1 MSFSIPDGLAPE
13 VYPLAWLAGSWRG
26 EGVISYPG
34 IDAVAFLQDV
44 TFDHDGGP
52 YLRYEST
59 IRVIEPV
66 VPSTVPEEW
75 AQSSA
80 DPSSGAPDD
89 TDATADAPADVV
101 DAPGETS
108 APSDGLTPVVPPLG
122 TGETTVWST
131 ETGYWRVPP
140 ERPEG
145 LAEGKTPLEVMIT
158 DPAGRLTL
166 YLGSIGNGRVDLAS
180 DLIARTPTSA
190 EVTASSRLYGL
201 VEGNLMWVW
210 ELAAFGHPLQSYVS
224 ANLTRVE
231 G

>member
-1 MSFSIPDGLAPE
+1 MSFALPDGLAPE
-13 VYPLAWLAGSWRG
+13 VYPLAWLVGSWRG

-34 IDAVAFLQDV
+34 IDTVAVLQDV

-66 VPSTVPEEW
+66 VPATVPEEW

-80 DPSSGAPDD
+80 GTADPTVGETGDDAVVEPVAPD
-89 TDATADAPADVV
+89 APPA
-101 DAPGETS
+101 A
-108 APSDGLTPVVPPLG
+108 VPPLG

-145 LAEGKTPLEVMIT
+145 LPEGKTPLEVMMT
-158 DPAGRLTL
+158 DPAGRLTM
-166 YLGSIGNGRVDLAS
+166 YLGAVGNGRVDLAS
-180 DLIARTPTSA
+180 DLIARTPTAA

-201 VEGNLMWVW
+201 VEGHLMWVW
-210 ELAAFGHPLQSYVS
+210 EIAAFGHPLQSYVS
-224 ANLTRVE
+224 ANLSRVE
-231 G
+231 E

>member
-1 MSFSIPDGLAPE
+1 MSFALPDGLAPE
-13 VYPLAWLAGSWRG
+13 VYPLAWLVGSWRG

-34 IDAVAFLQDV
+34 IDTVAVLQDV

-52 YLRYEST
+52 YLRYRST
-59 IRVIEPV
+59 VRVIEPV
-66 VPSTVPEEW
+66 VPATVPEEW

-80 DPSSGAPDD
+80 AAGDTDD
-89 TDATADAPADVV
+89 VSAEKTTTAADATAVAAASDLPLADAPPA
-101 DAPGETS
+101 E
-108 APSDGLTPVVPPLG
+108 VPPLG

-140 ERPEG
+140 ERPDG
-145 LAEGKTPLEVMIT
+145 LPEGKTPLEVMMT

-166 YLGSIGNGRVDLAS
+166 YLGTVGNGRVDLAS
-180 DLIARTPTSA
+180 DLIARTPTAA

-224 ANLTRVE
+224 ANLSRVE
-231 G
+231 D

>member
-13 VYPLAWLAGSWRG
+13 VYPLAWLVGSWRG

-80 DPSSGAPDD
+80 DPEAAAAEATGAAEVGAEGSG
-89 TDATADAPADVV
+89 
-101 DAPGETS
+101 
-108 APSDGLTPVVPPLG
+108 SDGITPEVPPLG

-140 ERPEG
+140 ERPADLG
-145 LAEGKTPLEVMIT
+145 EGKTPLEVMVA

-166 YLGSIGNGRVDLAS
+166 YLGSVGNGRVDLAS

-190 EVTASSRLYGL
+190 EVAASSRLYGL

-224 ANLTRVE
+224 ANLSRVE

>member
-13 VYPLAWLAGSWRG
+13 VYPLAWLVGSWRG

-66 VPSTVPEEW
+66 VPATVPEEW

-80 DPSSGAPDD
+80 DPEAAAEGTGA
-89 TDATADAPADVV
+89 ADAA
-101 DAPGETS
+101 GEGS
-108 APSDGLTPVVPPLG
+108 RSDGLTPEVPPLG

-140 ERPEG
+140 ERPADLG
-145 LAEGKTPLEVMIT
+145 EGKTPLEVMVA

-166 YLGSIGNGRVDLAS
+166 YLGSVGNGRVDLAS
-180 DLIARTPTSA
+180 DLIARTPTAA

-224 ANLTRVE
+224 ANLSRVE